1 MKREEAIVI
10 LQEKH
15 DECKTFYD
23 LAAHPEDAYPG
34 AKEYMEALQIAIAVL
49 RGPTREQV
57 RMGMWI
63 RELTPQ
69 KLSGRTI
76 SHCSKCW
83 HCVFWPNEHTNFCPR
98 CGRPMTDEAVDIV
111 MKKLEELYGKAETD

>member
-1 MKREEAIVI
+1 MKREEAIKELERMKAAYDI
-10 LQEKH
+10 HAESAEIEDFRIEFEKM
-15 DECKTFYD
+15 
-23 LAAHPEDAYPG
+23 
-34 AKEYMEALQIAIAVL
+34 AKSLDVAIAAL

-57 RMGMWI
+57 RMGRWI

-83 HCVFWPNEHTNFCPR
+83 YHVFWPNEHTNFCPS
-98 CGRPMTDEAVDIV
+98 CGTPMTDEAVDIL
-111 MKKLEELYGKAETD
+111 MERLEALKDGTTD

>member
-1 MKREEAIVI
+1 MKREEAII
-10 LQEKH
+10 RFERQLK
-15 DECKTFYD
+15 
-23 LAAHPEDAYPG
+23 AAQVVLDSGFGSNPG
-34 AKEYMEALQIAIAVL
+34 ESDRLYRERKEMAEIAIAAL

-57 RMGMWI
+57 GMGMWI

-83 HCVFWPNEHTNFCPR
+83 HCVFWPNEHTNFCPD
-98 CGRPMTDEAVDIV
+98 CGMPMTDEAVDIM
-111 MKKLEELYGKAETD
+111 MKRLEEMRNG